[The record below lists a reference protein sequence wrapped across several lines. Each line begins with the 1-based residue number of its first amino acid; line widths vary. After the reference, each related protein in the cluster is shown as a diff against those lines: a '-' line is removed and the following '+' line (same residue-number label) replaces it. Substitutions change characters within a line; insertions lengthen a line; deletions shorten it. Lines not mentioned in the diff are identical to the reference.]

1 MRLMLTGRNVEV
13 TPALRQMV
21 ERRLAK
27 LERLL
32 ADSAVSAQVV
42 LTRERHRHVTDVTL
56 HARGDHV
63 LSGLGAAT
71 SWPLSAK
78 EAVEKITLQ
87 AKRVKGKWQERKRRV
102 PGTKR
107 LPVPEIAGTPVPH
120 AAEDTTTPAP
130 RVVRVRYAVRTLTPQ
145 EAATRVAAGTDPFLL
160 FRHHAT
166 GRVAVALRRGDGAVG
181 LIEPD
186 A

>member
-1 MRLMLTGRNVEV
+1 MRLMLTGRNVEIS
-13 TPALRQMV
+13 PALREMV

-71 SWPLSAK
+71 SCRCP
-78 EAVEKITLQ
+78 
-87 AKRVKGKWQERKRRV
+87 RRKRS
-102 PGTKR
+102 
-107 LPVPEIAGTPVPH
+107 
-120 AAEDTTTPAP
+120 
-130 RVVRVRYAVRTLTPQ
+130 
-145 EAATRVAAGTDPFLL
+145 
-160 FRHHAT
+160 
-166 GRVAVALRRGDGAVG
+166 RRSPCRRSG
-181 LIEPD
+181 
-186 A
+186 

>member
-1 MRLMLTGRNVEV
+1 MLTGRNVEIS
-13 TPALRQMV
+13 PALREMV

-71 SWPLSAK
+71 SWPLSTK

-87 AKRVKGKWQERKRRV
+87 AKRVKGKWQERKRRTPRTRRPAV
-102 PGTKR
+102 AEAAVTPPGR
-107 LPVPEIAGTPVPH
+107 
-120 AAEDTTTPAP
+120 AADETTPQVP

-181 LIEPD
+181 LIEPE